1 MAVSEVKSH
10 DELKSLVEK
19 TGRAVLNLLATWAE
33 PCEQMNAVFDV
44 LARTC
49 TSEDVVFLKMNIEA
63 SPKMISVLDVES
75 VPTFLLLR
83 FNKGDIV
90 EENRLVGAKPA
101 ELTRMTEEFVK
112 STRMS
117 TEERIKRLLEPSIV
131 LFLKGNRTTPKCKF
145 SRAMLEILD
154 KEDIEFEHVNVL
166 ADNDIREG
174 LKKHSNWPTYPQ
186 LYSNGNLVGGV
197 DIVRELHETNKLRG
211 ELGLTEVNQDDQ
223 LRKLINREKVML
235 FMKGNPQAPQC
246 GFSSRI
252 VNLLDENGIKY
263 GSFDILSDDDV
274 RQGLKKFS
282 NWPTYPQ
289 LYSKGELIGGLDIV
303 KELQEMGELK
313 SELG

>member
-1 MAVSEVKSH
+1 MRFWFS
-10 DELKSLVEK
+10 
-19 TGRAVLNLLATWAE
+19 R
-33 PCEQMNAVFDV
+33 C
-44 LARTC
+44 R
-49 TSEDVVFLKMNIEA
+49 MNIEA

-101 ELTRMTEEFVK
+101 DLTRMTEEFIT

-117 TEERIKRLLEPSIV
+117 TEERIKKLLEPSIV

-154 KEDIEFEHVNVL
+154 KENIEFEPVNVL
-166 ADNDIREG
+166 ADDDVREG

-186 LYSNGNLVGGV
+186 LYSNGDLVGGV
-197 DIVRELHETNKLRG
+197 DVVRELHETGKLRE
-211 ELGLTEVNQDDQ
+211 ELGLTEVNLDDR
-223 LRKLINREKVML
+223 LRELINQEKVML
-235 FMKGNPQAPQC
+235 FMKGNPQAPRC
-246 GFSSRI
+246 GFSTKI
-252 VNLLDENGIKY
+252 VDVLNENGIKY

-274 RQGLKKFS
+274 RQGLKKLS

-303 KELQEMGELK
+303 KELEEMGELV